1 MQPIKHPLRVTIKLL
16 CVKIPLLFT
25 SLIALSYNTYAGGI
39 RGNVKGDDGNPLAF
53 ASVFVKQTSAGAATD
68 LNGNFELALPP
79 GEYDVLFQYL
89 GYETQQQK
97 LTVGSSF
104 IELKIVLKTQ
114 VIVLQNVVVKAGKED
129 PAYTIM
135 RKAIAKAKYHTQ
147 QLDQYK
153 AKVYIKGKGQ
163 LKDYPWFAK
172 KAIEKEGIKK
182 DRVFITES
190 VSEITYTRPNK
201 FDEKVIAVYTKGKDQ
216 GGSPAQFINGSFY
229 QPEIAEVVSPLSPR
243 AFSYYKFE
251 FLGTFKDSQYEVSK
265 IKVTPRSKGDNVVEG
280 MIFIVEDWWSIHSL
294 DLRAVKLGINFKI
307 KQIYNPIEDK
317 AWLPVINQ
325 FVISGKIFGF
335 DFEAEYFAV
344 TKDYKIKLNPELAV
358 AEMKMVDEKLDK
370 EQAKQI
376 EKKFSKKDQQ
386 LQERLA
392 SGKEVTNKE
401 LRQMIRQYEKEE
413 QQETKEP
420 DVLSESSFKI
430 DSTAYK
436 KDSTFWADIRPVALS
451 KQEERGYEISDSIS
465 VAQKKRDEGDT
476 LKSRKGAKKGFQP
489 LDLLVG
495 DTYTLSK
502 TSSFRIHFPYA
513 GFNTVE
519 GFNLVYRTSFYKRW
533 VGKGKIDSAKR
544 RTSRLEIS
552 PIARYAFAREKLSGK
567 LRVDFRDSK
576 RRITLE
582 GGTYVQQYNP
592 KEPIHSFVNTAT
604 SLLLG
609 ENWMKI
615 YEQDFVDLK
624 YAQQFNQKFTFRGQ
638 INWAK
643 RYELSNN
650 SVYTFFS
657 GNKEKYTP
665 NAPVNVELPS
675 TSFRDNTAF
684 TTAISLEARPWQ
696 KFRKRNGYKYRVE
709 NSSPTLSLEYRKGWN
724 NVLNSDVNFDLLEL
738 GVRQQVKFGI
748 RGTLDIAVKGGKFL
762 NNERIFFTDY
772 QHFLGNRTPIITTDP
787 IGSFRLMDY
796 YAYSTREQYL
806 VVNAHYH
813 LRKFLIT
820 RIAKI
825 RLMGVQENFFTNY
838 LATPSS
844 NYTEVG
850 YGLDGILR
858 IFRLE
863 GAVSFRNG
871 AYQDYGFRIG
881 ISSNLNVNF
890 GD

>member
-1 MQPIKHPLRVTIKLL
+1 MNKILL
-16 CVKIPLLFT
+16 SFLFVGI
-25 SLIALSYNTYAGGI
+25 SAVAIAGGI

-68 LNGNFELALPP
+68 LNGNFELSLPA

-89 GYETQQQK
+89 GYETTQQHVSV
-97 LTVGSSF
+97 TEGFV
-104 IELKIVLKTQ
+104 EMKITLKTQ

-147 QLDQYK
+147 QLDEYK

-201 FDEKVIAVYTKGKDQ
+201 YNEKVIAIYTKGKDR
-216 GGSPAQFINGSFY
+216 GASPAQFVNGSFY
-229 QPEIAEVVSPLSPR
+229 QPEIAEIVSPLSPR

-251 FLGTFKDSQYEVSK
+251 FLGTFKDNQYEVSK

-280 MIFIVEDWWSIHSL
+280 LIFIVEDWWSIHSL
-294 DLRAVKLGINFKI
+294 DLQAVKLGINFNI
-307 KQIYNPIEDK
+307 KQIYNPIENK

-325 FVISGKIFGF
+325 YKVNGKILGF
-335 DFEAEYFAV
+335 DFEGDYFAV
-344 TKDYKIKLNPELAV
+344 IKDYKIKLNPELVV
-358 AEMKMVDEKLDK
+358 AEMKMVDEKLEK

-401 LRQMIRQYEKEE
+401 LRQMIREYEKQE
-413 QQETKEP
+413 QKQTKEP
-420 DVLSESSFKI
+420 EVLSESSFKI

-451 KQEERGYEISDSIS
+451 KQEERGYEISDSIA

-495 DTYTLSK
+495 DTYTLNK
-502 TSSFRIHFPYA
+502 TASFRIHFPYG
-513 GFNTVE
+513 GFNAVE
-519 GFNLVYRTSFYKRW
+519 GFNLVYRTSLYKRW
-533 VGKGKIDSAKR
+533 TVKDPNDTTKR
-544 RTSRLEIS
+544 KTSRLEIS
-552 PIARYAFAREKLSGK
+552 PVARYAFAREKMSGK
-567 LRVDFRDSK
+567 LRVEFRDSK
-576 RRITLE
+576 RRVTLE

-592 KEPIHSFVNTAT
+592 KEPIHSFMNTVT
-604 SLLLG
+604 SLFLG

-615 YEQDFVDLK
+615 YEQDFVDVK
-624 YAQQFNQKFTFRGQ
+624 YAQQFNQKYTFRGQ

-643 RYELSNN
+643 RYELANHSN
-650 SVYTFFS
+650 YTFFTS
-657 GNKEKYTP
+657 NKEGYTA
-665 NAPVNVELPS
+665 NAPINSELPS
-675 TSFRDNTAF
+675 TSFPRNTAF
-684 TTAISLEARPWQ
+684 TTSVSLEARPWQ
-696 KFRKRNGYKYRVE
+696 KFRIRNGFKYRVE
-709 NSSPTLSLEYRKGWN
+709 NSSPTLTMEYRKGWN
-724 NVLNSDVNFDLLEL
+724 GLLGSDVNFDLLEL

-748 RGTLDIAVKGGKFL
+748 RGTLGVVVKGGKFL
-762 NNERIFFTDY
+762 NNEKMFFTDY
-772 QHFLGNRTPIITTDP
+772 QHFLGNRTPISTTDP
-787 IGSFRLMDY
+787 IGSFRLADY
-796 YAYSTREQYL
+796 YAYSTRDQY
-806 VVNAHYH
+806 VTINAHYH

-820 RIAKI
+820 RIAKV
-825 RLMGVQENFFTNY
+825 RLMGIQENFFTNY

-844 NYTEVG
+844 GNYTEVG
-850 YGLDGILR
+850 YGLDGIFR

-863 GAVSFRNG
+863 GAVSFKDG
-871 AYQDYGFRIG
+871 KYFDYGFRLG
-881 ISSNLNVNF
+881 ISSNLSVNF